1 MVLQKWLSSLGAF
14 WRVRQSA
21 MGHLTE
27 VTPAS
32 CGDLHMARNGT
43 RTAAPDRTRTARD
56 GVGPWETGIGAGHP
70 RPNPTAGECERSR
83 WMASQTR
90 PLAIGRCRR
99 VLASALPGGQGR
111 PRLPVACTLCVLVRA
126 RACSCALVRAGV
138 R

>member
-1 MVLQKWLSSLGAF
+1 VVLQKWLSSLGAF

-56 GVGPWETGIGAGHP
+56 GVGPWETATCLL
-70 RPNPTAGECERSR
+70 RD
-83 WMASQTR
+83 
-90 PLAIGRCRR
+90 RR
-99 VLASALPGGQGR
+99 GPPPSEPDSG
-111 PRLPVACTLCVLVRA
+111 
-126 RACSCALVRAGV
+126 
-138 R
+138 